1 MRCTHWLGANREQR
15 FSNQITGGLI
25 KMKLFV
31 PLIATAAIAVCI
43 GANGIAWS
51 QTTEDSSSQT
61 TTTMPMAPAVT
72 EKTTTVTAPAA
83 TRQTTT
89 TTSDSSAVPSSV
101 QEKHARTTTYGP
113 LGDKTVTHDSSST
126 YNP

>member
-1 MRCTHWLGANREQR
+1 
-15 FSNQITGGLI
+15 
-25 KMKLFV
+25 MKLFV

-61 TTTMPMAPAVT
+61 TTTTPMAPAAVT

-89 TTSDSSAVPSSV
+89 TTSNTSAQPSSV
-101 QEKHARTTTYGP
+101 QEKHAKTTTYGSV
-113 LGDKTVTHDSSST
+113 GDKTVTHDSSTT

>member
-1 MRCTHWLGANREQR
+1 ME
-15 FSNQITGGLI
+15 
-25 KMKLFV
+25 MKFFV

-61 TTTMPMAPAVT
+61 TTTTAMAPPVVS
-72 EKTTTVTAPAA
+72 ERTTTVTAPAA
-83 TRQTTT
+83 TSQTTT
-89 TTSDSSAVPSSV
+89 TSSDSSAMPSSV
-101 QEKHARTTTYGP
+101 QENHARSTTYGAM
-113 LGDKTVTHDSSST
+113 GDKTTTHDSSTT